1 MSNYQIKEQCYS
13 YEAVNAKTHLQASS
27 PEFLSNQELIELAL
41 DVSPERSLDLI
52 QDIDSISE
60 INFLIEGLDESN
72 AIQLQA
78 MFELCRRFCLS
89 TISKK
94 ESISSSYDLAQ
105 RLINEMKNYLQ
116 EKFILITLNTKNQI
130 IKQHTLFIGTL
141 NQSVAHPRDIFRQA
155 ITDNAAQII
164 VVHNH
169 PSGNPTPSELDDTF
183 TQRLKE
189 TSKIVGIPLLDHF
202 VIGSDSYYPYAE

>member
-105 RLINEMKNYLQ
+105 RLINEMKKFAAADRIRCRVIDLTPLQ
-116 EKFILITLNTKNQI
+116 ILEMTRKKISPPIIEQLAAASFICT
-130 IKQHTLFIGTL
+130 
-141 NQSVAHPRDIFRQA
+141 
-155 ITDNAAQII
+155 
-164 VVHNH
+164 
-169 PSGNPTPSELDDTF
+169 
-183 TQRLKE
+183 
-189 TSKIVGIPLLDHF
+189 
-202 VIGSDSYYPYAE
+202 